1 MAVLKRE
8 EIIAK
13 ISASYGDD
21 NSDDAIALIED
32 ITDTFDALETKA
44 NGDGK
49 DWKAEAQRIDKE
61 WREKYVSRFSK
72 GSSNEDDNIDTN
84 VDDKPDYSFEKLFRH
99 KILRDV
105 FRQGEK

>member
-8 EIIAK
+8 DIIAK
-13 ISASYGDD
+13 ISSSFGDD

-32 ITDTFDALETKA
+32 ITDTFDDLESKA

-61 WREKYVSRFSK
+61 WREKYVARFSK
-72 GSSNEDDNIDTN
+72 GSSNDDDITESN
-84 VDDKPDYSFEKLFRH
+84 VDDKPDYSFEKLF
-99 KILRDV
+99 K
-105 FRQGEK
+105 